1 MASYEK
7 RGNSYRIKS
16 SCGYN
21 SEGKQVFQRM
31 TWTPDPNM
39 TPKQI
44 EKELNRQCVLFD
56 EACKKGFVTSPVKFK
71 DFAEQWFEDY
81 ANLNLRSTTLAR
93 ERQLTGRVYDAIG
106 HIRLDKLNARIIQK
120 FINSLTA
127 EGTNQTT
134 GKGLSKKT
142 MTHYLSF
149 ISKVLD
155 YAIKMDMLGSNPCK
169 KVTIPKGSV
178 KERVIYSVDETE
190 RFFKIMQEAPLKY
203 RVFFTLVTYT
213 GMRRGEML
221 GLEWHD
227 INFDTGIIHIQR
239 TSNYTKARGIYTD
252 DTKTKGSNRFVKVP
266 QDMLDMLS
274 GFRKAQQIESE
285 NVGDKWHDSDRL
297 FVKWDGR
304 PMNPQTPYGWLKEF
318 CEDHDFPFHGIHQF
332 RHLYASFL
340 IGAGIDVATVS
351 GSLGHNNQVTTLSI
365 YSHMFKEFQAKA
377 CDAVVNALNFNK
389 NEPPKND
396 DKTSDDSNHN
406 KQSA

>member
-39 TPKQI
+39 THKQI

-274 GFRKAQQIESE
+274 GFRKAQQTESE

-396 DKTSDDSNHN
+396 NKTSDDSNHN